1 MTSSGLAKRIN
12 PFGLNEVYSPADPLV
27 DVVLVHGLN
36 GHPYNTWATKKPD
49 VFWPADL
56 LPQDTRPERCRILSY
71 GYDAN
76 VGVFTDGASRDKIHN
91 HAETLVGRLVA
102 NRSVSH
108 TLMPICRAR
117 PTSDWRS
124 FPVLLH
130 NLPGLDC

>member
-1 MTSSGLAKRIN
+1 MSSSGLAKRIN

-36 GHPYNTWATKKPD
+36 GHPYNTWATKKPE

-108 TLMPICRAR
+108 TLMDLLCSSALGLEIFPC
-117 PTSDWRS
+117 PTS
-124 FPVLLH
+124 P
-130 NLPGLDC
+130 PTGT